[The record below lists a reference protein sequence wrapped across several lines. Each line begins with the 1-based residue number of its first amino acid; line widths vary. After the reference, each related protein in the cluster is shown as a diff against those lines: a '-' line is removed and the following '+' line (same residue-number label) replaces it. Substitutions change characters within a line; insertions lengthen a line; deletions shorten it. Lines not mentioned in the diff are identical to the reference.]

1 MLAQRRLRAEKMT
14 IDNALRKIRLLGR
27 ITLQHGASKAEAE
40 TASKLAQALMERFCI
55 RAEDARSVAN
65 ASSQL
70 TWVYWERLLGE
81 FGIELSCFS
90 RRGNAQ
96 LGSGLIAFIKLD
108 TGHWCVK
115 KQSAEGWKTIASDWG
130 VESLRAYLKKNGPR
144 SYSMAPA

>member
-1 MLAQRRLRAEKMT
+1 MT

-27 ITLQHGASKAEAE
+27 ITLQNGASKAEAE

-55 RAEDARSVAN
+55 RAEDARLVAN

-70 TWVYWERLLGE
+70 TWVYWERLLAE
-81 FGIELSCFS
+81 FGIELSRFG

-96 LGSGLIAFIKLD
+96 LGKGLRAFINLD

-115 KQSAEGWKTIASDWG
+115 KQSSEGWKTIANDWG
-130 VESLRAYLKKNGPR
+130 VESLHAYLKKNGPR
-144 SYSMAPA
+144 SYSLAPA

>member
-1 MLAQRRLRAEKMT
+1 MT

-27 ITLQHGASKAEAE
+27 ITLQNGAAEAEAE
-40 TASKLAQALMERFCI
+40 TASKLARALMERFCI

-70 TWVYWERLLGE
+70 TWVYCERLLEE
-81 FGIELSCFS
+81 FGIELSRFG

-96 LGSGLIAFIKLD
+96 LGRGLRAFINLD

-115 KQSAEGWKTIASDWG
+115 KQSAEGWKTIASDWC
-130 VESLRAYLKKNGPR
+130 VESLLVYLKKNGPR
-144 SYSMAPA
+144 SYSMARA

>member
-1 MLAQRRLRAEKMT
+1 LLARRGLRAETMT
-14 IDNALRKIRLLGR
+14 IDSALRKIRLLSR

-81 FGIELSCFS
+81 FGIELSCFG

-115 KQSAEGWKTIASDWG
+115 KQSSEGWKTIASDWG
-130 VESLRAYLKKNGPR
+130 VESWHAYLKKNGPC